1 MLNSTTKL
9 RGKTTIK
16 VNAMAYAHL
25 VELMLDGTHSCQELA
40 RATGLHYVTV
50 LDYTRAMHRA
60 GAAHICA
67 WEKDKRGRDLIK
79 VYRIGRGRD
88 AKRQK
93 LSARERSARYREKI
107 RHRELMEKICSAPSA
122 VAQPAL
128 LKQDELQAA

>member
-1 MLNSTTKL
+1 MQNSTTRL
-9 RGKTTIK
+9 RGRTTIK
-16 VNAMAYAHL
+16 VNAMAYAHM

-88 AKRQK
+88 AKRHK

-107 RHRELMEKICSAPSA
+107 KNRELMEKLCCAPN
-122 VAQPAL
+122 VVPPAAS

>member
-1 MLNSTTKL
+1 MLNSMTKL

-25 VELMLDGTHSCQELA
+25 VELMLDGTHSCRELA
-40 RATGLHYVTV
+40 DITGLHYVTV

-88 AKRQK
+88 AKRQR
-93 LSARERSARYREKI
+93 LTAQQRSAKYRAKMKQQ
-107 RHRELMEKICSAPSA
+107 RLMEKICSAPSA

>member
-1 MLNSTTKL
+1 MTKL

-60 GAAHICA
+60 GAAHILCLGEGQA
-67 WEKDKRGRDLIK
+67 WAGLDQGLPHWQR
-79 VYRIGRGRD
+79 
-88 AKRQK
+88 
-93 LSARERSARYREKI
+93 
-107 RHRELMEKICSAPSA
+107 P
-122 VAQPAL
+122 
-128 LKQDELQAA
+128 